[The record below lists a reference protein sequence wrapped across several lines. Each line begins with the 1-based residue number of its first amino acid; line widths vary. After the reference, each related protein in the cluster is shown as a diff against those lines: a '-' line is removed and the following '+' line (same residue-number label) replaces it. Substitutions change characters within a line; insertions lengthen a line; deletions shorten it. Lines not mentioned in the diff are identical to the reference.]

1 MCVPIESY
9 RVAGGP
15 SPPLSDY
22 NSRGASGTRI
32 ALQRPCH
39 GAASV
44 GKVAAMFFYGHRDG
58 ERLRQWVC
66 KRHQA
71 ATFSAVVSETIPS
84 TY

>member
-44 GKVAAMFFYGHRDG
+44 GKVAAMFFYGHRDVEVLVRSG
-58 ERLRQWVC
+58 THSDCRSCPASSL
-66 KRHQA
+66 
-71 ATFSAVVSETIPS
+71 
-84 TY
+84 